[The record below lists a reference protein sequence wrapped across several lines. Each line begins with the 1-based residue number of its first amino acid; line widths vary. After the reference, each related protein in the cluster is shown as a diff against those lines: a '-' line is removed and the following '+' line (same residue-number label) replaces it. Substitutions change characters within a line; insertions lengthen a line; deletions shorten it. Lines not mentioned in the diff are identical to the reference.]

1 MKLKAKRPQKQGTTM
16 DYYIRGRYCYVSR
29 YKATDWQVKMKD
41 AKYHYTLWSGEG
53 NLIYE
58 TYDDLEKIIEAM
70 QIYDD
75 YRHGTTWV
83 NLATFEEGE

>member
-1 MKLKAKRPQKQGTTM
+1 MILKHKRPQKQGTTM
-16 DYYIRGRYCYVSR
+16 DYYIRGRHCYVSR
-29 YKATDWQVKMKD
+29 YKASDWQVKMKD

-75 YRHGTTWV
+75 YRGGTTWV
-83 NLATFEEGE
+83 NLAEGFEG